1 MLNELILRLLE
12 LEHEPEE
19 KEKVYKAIE
28 KKGVDRKTADLMA
41 REYYKAWEAKTEQE
55 QEEADEAALKLEIR
69 RRALEKARD
78 LGWLTHED
86 EQGGVEFEQGS
97 PAGEDFLFYVHGD
110 EDLVKGVVEYARDW
124 DPDEHVEMWVQAKAN
139 SDNPNRSSIPSIRT
153 LVNDADEIDEMLSAL
168 ADALI
173 DVKAEVEEQW
183 YD

>member
-19 KEKVYKAIE
+19 KEEVYKAIE

-41 REYYKAWEAKTEQE
+41 REYYKAWEAETEQE

-69 RRALEKARD
+69 RRALEKANE

-86 EQGGVEFEQGS
+86 DEGGVEFEQGS

-139 SDNPNRSSIPSIRT
+139 PDNPNRSSIPSVRT
-153 LVNDADEIDEMLSAL
+153 LVNDADEIDEMLSTL